1 MTGNDPKERRSVS
14 RIDSINFVS
23 YQYMDEEQNAKI
35 EGLGRTLDI
44 SLKGIKLEVPNDKVP
59 KDELY
64 LYIALEEAVIEVPA
78 AIAHIAA
85 TKEGFSE
92 VGIRFEN
99 ISRGNEL
106 VLEKF
111 LRETTSQD
119 S

>member
-1 MTGNDPKERRSVS
+1 MTENDPKERRSVS

-23 YQYMDEEQNAKI
+23 YQYLDEEHNTKI

-44 SLKGIKLEVPNDKVP
+44 SLKGIKLEVPNDKIP

-64 LYIALEEAVIEVPA
+64 LYMALEEAVIEVRA
-78 AIAHIAA
+78 AIAHIAES
-85 TKEGFSE
+85 KEGFSE

-111 LRETTSQD
+111 LRETTSQN

>member
-1 MTGNDPKERRSVS
+1 MTESDPKERRSVS

-23 YQYMDEEQNAKI
+23 YQYQDEDQNAKV

-44 SLKGIKLEVPNDKVP
+44 SLKGIKLEVPNDKIP

-64 LYIALEEAVIEVPA
+64 LYIALEEAVIEVRA
-78 AIAHIAA
+78 AIAHIAQL
-85 TKEGFSE
+85 KEGFSE
-92 VGIRFEN
+92 IGIRFEN
-99 ISRGNEL
+99 MSRGNEL